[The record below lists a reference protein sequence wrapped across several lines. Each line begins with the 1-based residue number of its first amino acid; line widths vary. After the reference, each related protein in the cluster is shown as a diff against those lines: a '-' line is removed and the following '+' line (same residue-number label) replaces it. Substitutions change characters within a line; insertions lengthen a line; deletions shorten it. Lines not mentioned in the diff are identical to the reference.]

1 MDYKHLVT
9 AEEAMR
15 KVLDEINASTRNRQT
30 MVLLSKL
37 QPNLTWVKEVQ
48 YFRSIF
54 VSILGV

>member
-30 MVLLSKL
+30 MMLLSKL
-37 QPNLTWVKEVQ
+37 QPNLTWVREV
-48 YFRSIF
+48 Y
-54 VSILGV
+54 